1 MRHRSLAP
9 ILISALL
16 WAGSAGAQ
24 RGDAAAAEQLFSA
37 GREAFERGDFASA
50 CPKFEESPRLDPAAG
65 TLINLAACY
74 EKLGRLA
81 SAWETWRG
89 ALQVLAPGD
98 ERRPAVE
105 RRAEAM
111 EKRVPRL
118 FIELA
123 SGAPP
128 DTRVT
133 RDSVDL
139 GAASLGVGLPVDP
152 GRHLVIASA
161 PGHLERRYD
170 VEVAEGAAQKLV
182 VEPGEARTAA
192 PAPSAAAP
200 VPTAPPVQPAPLPDR
215 PTSSSSSSTRTLGYV
230 VGTTGLLGIL
240 AGSVTGII
248 ALQKKNAM
256 LDDCERVNGAYACG
270 PDGLD
275 AASSGET
282 FATVSTIAFAA
293 GAVATGA
300 GLWLILSSSEE
311 NETALVASPTS
322 SGAIVGLSG
331 RY

>member
-1 MRHRSLAP
+1 MRRRSLAP
-9 ILISALL
+9 ILLVAIL

-24 RGDAAAAEQLFSA
+24 RGDAAAAEQLFTA

-50 CPKFEESPRLDPAAG
+50 CPKFEESQRLDPAAG

-74 EKLGRLA
+74 EKVGRLA
-81 SAWETWRG
+81 SAWEAWRG
-89 ALQVLAPGD
+89 ALQVLSPTD

-105 RRAEAM
+105 RLAEAM

-123 SGAPP
+123 PGAPAG
-128 DTRVT
+128 TRVA

-152 GRHLVIASA
+152 GRHLVIATA
-161 PGHLERRYD
+161 PGRLERRYD
-170 VEVAEGAAQKLV
+170 VEVAEGKTQKIV
-182 VEPGEARTAA
+182 VEPGEVRSPTPPSQASPAA
-192 PAPSAAAP
+192 PAPAP
-200 VPTAPPVQPAPLPDR
+200 RATTNLPDQPAGAGG
-215 PTSSSSSSTRTLGYV
+215 TRTLGYV
-230 VGTTGLLGIL
+230 VAGTGVLGIL

-248 ALQKKNAM
+248 ALQRKNAM
-256 LDDCERVNGAYACG
+256 LDDCQKDDNGYACG
-270 PDGLD
+270 TAGLD
-275 AASSGET
+275 AASEGET

-300 GLWLILSSSEE
+300 GLWLILSSDERS
-311 NETALVASPTS
+311 ETALVASPNP
-322 SGAIVGLSG
+322 SGVTIGLSG

>member
-1 MRHRSLAP
+1 MRSGSLAP

-50 CPKFEESPRLDPAAG
+50 CPKFEESQRLDRAAG

-89 ALQVLAPGD
+89 ALQVLALGD

-123 SGAPP
+123 PGAPP

-161 PGHLERRYD
+161 PGYLERRYD
-170 VEVAEGAAQKLV
+170 VEVAEGATQKLV
-182 VEPGEARTAA
+182 VETGEARSAT
-192 PAPSAAAP
+192 PAPIAAAP
-200 VPTAPPVQPAPLPDR
+200 VPTAPAPQPAPLSDR
-215 PTSSSSSSTRTLGYV
+215 PASSSSTRTFGYV
-230 VGTTGLLGIL
+230 VGGAGLVGLL
-240 AGSVTGII
+240 AGSVTGIV
-248 ALQKKNAM
+248 ALKKKNAM
-256 LDDCERVNGAYACG
+256 LDDCEQANGSYVCG

-300 GLWLILSSSEE
+300 GLWLILSSSAD